1 MSDID
6 DLSDDVQAFKQRL
19 KQASRKFLREAATVI
34 GGRATT
40 RHMRNLLSSESPHS
54 NPQTGPGTL
63 RRQQGRLA
71 RSLPGARSAQTTD
84 SSMRGAPGSIF
95 DITVTPNGAVLT
107 YGSKVPYA
115 AIHEHGGS
123 IPVTDRMR
131 GFFWAKHAAT
141 GAVRWK
147 RLAIAAEQN
156 QAFHI
161 PARPYLEPA
170 LSGALPKLQDMA
182 ADRFIEAFQSTLN

>member
-1 MSDID
+1 MSDFQKLPD
-6 DLSDDVQAFKQRL
+6 SVERL
-19 KQASRKFLREAATVI
+19 RDRLQTVARQVLRDSAVVV
-34 GGRATT
+34 GGQATT
-40 RHMRNLLSSESPHS
+40 RHMRSLPSGESPFS

-71 RSLPGARSAQTTD
+71 RSLTGARSAQTTAD
-84 SSMRGAPGSIF
+84 AIRGAPESIF
-95 DITVTPNGAVLT
+95 DITVTPHGALLT
-107 YGSKVPYA
+107 FGSRVPYA

-123 IPVTDRMR
+123 IPVTNRMR

-156 QAFHI
+156 EAFHI

-170 LSGALPKLQDMA
+170 LSDALSKLKDITT
-182 ADRFIEAFQSTLN
+182 DRFIEAFQAALN